1 MRKKIFKIISLL
13 LAVISV
19 CSFTA
24 CNNEDDGGQTP
35 STISVNAAQNV
46 ASTTATLSAVI
57 NLSTNELYKS
67 DFGFLYVSEAELPS
81 DMSADLL
88 FSDFASNGI
97 LTAGTKKPVVNIE
110 QGGIISQRIEGLSDQ
125 SKYYY
130 SAYVITP
137 NGKCHVSSSLSF
149 TTEQYSPV
157 VNSGEAK
164 SINFYSAVLSG
175 SVEMSDA
182 DLSSSTYGIIVSK
195 TSGKGYPGEKNVVCK
210 NNNTNFS
217 LKINGLSIGTTYYY
231 RTYSTADGKRYVYGE
246 EKSFTT
252 KSTDDM
258 IVDLGLSVKWASCNL
273 GADIPD
279 DFGNYYQ
286 WGCVEPNLTGDKFE
300 YPYYEKFTNSY
311 VDIGENK
318 NICGTEY
325 DAATLLLGEGWRLP
339 TKDELQE
346 LLDKC
351 IIETYHH
358 PENKMRGFV
367 VKSENGNSI
376 YLPSAGCISSGHSS
390 AYVENSMSMVIL
402 QLGIPS
408 GTGDKEN
415 LGSFNCLL
423 LRIFDGTKKQEVSLD
438 VKHIAYPIR
447 PVYDPK

>member
-1 MRKKIFKIISLL
+1 MKKILKTIKLPL
-13 LAVISV
+13 VVVAVFIFS
-19 CSFTA
+19 A
-24 CNNEDDGGQTP
+24 CDKENGGQTP

-97 LTAGTKKPVVNIE
+97 LTAGIKKPVVNIE
-110 QGGIISQRIEGLSDQ
+110 QGGIIRQRIEGLSEQ

-210 NNNTNFS
+210 DGSRSFS
-217 LKINGLSIGTTYYY
+217 FKATGLDLSTTYYY
-231 RTYSTADGKRYVYGE
+231 RTYSTIDGKSYVYGE

-279 DFGNYYQ
+279 EFGDYYQ
-286 WGCVEPNLTGDKFE
+286 WGCIEPDKSGKLNS
-300 YPYYEKFTNSY
+300 YPYYDKITKSY
-311 VDIGENK
+311 IDIGTD
-318 NICGTEY
+318 ISGTEY
-325 DAATLLLGEGWRLP
+325 DAATALLGEGWRLP

-351 IIETYHH
+351 SIDSYHH

-367 VKSENGNSI
+367 VKSNNGNSI
-376 YLPSAGCISSGHSS
+376 YLPAAGIIMESTCD
-390 AYVENSMSMVIL
+390 AYVEENESMIL
-402 QLGIPS
+402 LNVSIPS
-408 GTGDKEN
+408 ANKDLHEN
-415 LGSFNCLL
+415 QYSILSILTVQDHKTQQIGLL
-423 LRIFDGTKKQEVSLD
+423 SREYSV
-438 VKHIAYPIR
+438 PIR